1 MEHRLTTNGLNPQ
14 ARESEPVD
22 LNLTSSRPTK
32 LELVCVDA
40 ARVVDGFLLAEFP
53 AVIGRSPKSEAVIDS
68 HWVSRFHCTIEQ
80 DLSGF
85 AVRDLNSRNGTMVN
99 EVPVSEAPL
108 ESGDRLTLGMITFH
122 VLLHEG
128 QGEMPSTIVCAA
140 AK

>member
-1 MEHRLTTNGLNPQ
+1 MEINFRETATT
-14 ARESEPVD
+14 
-22 LNLTSSRPTK
+22 
-32 LELVCVDA
+32 LELICVDA
-40 ARVVDGFLLAEFP
+40 ARVVDGFLLEEFP
-53 AVIGRSPKSEAVIDS
+53 AVIGRGPKADAVIDS
-68 HWVSRFHCTIEQ
+68 HWVSRFHCTIERAAE
-80 DLSGF
+80 GF

-108 ESGDRLTLGMITFH
+108 NSCDKLTLGMITFH